1 MLTGH
6 EGSVNLRIHI
16 NGEVLVLD
24 DLGISLVDLT
34 VDPLLKHWTDDGVD
48 DICYVLPR

>member
-6 EGSVNLRIHI
+6 EGVINLWIHI

-34 VDPLLKHWTDDGVD
+34 VDPLLKDWTDNGVD
-48 DICYVLPR
+48 HICDILPR